1 MPDLPPRAAGA
12 DPRLHHV
19 RAVAADPTSLAL
31 LLAGPAT
38 LDLWPSVVRS
48 TDAARGRLVLNLDL
62 PSAPTTLLLRVDSP
76 VRTVTSY
83 VLHFQATGEEFP
95 TVDGAL
101 RVTRDATRPFG
112 DGPAVPGSLVE
123 LDLHPHA
130 VLLPVVR
137 DVLGRLASDF
147 LDVFTAA
154 GEGRA
159 AAA

>member
-12 DPRLHHV
+12 DPRLHHA

-38 LDLWPSVVRS
+38 LDLWPGAVRG
-48 TDAARGRLVLNLDL
+48 TDVPRGRLLLELDL
-62 PSAPTTLLLRVDSP
+62 PTAPTTLLLRVEAP

-83 VLHFQATGEEFP
+83 LLRFSATGEAFP
-95 TVDGAL
+95 TVDGVL
-101 RVTRDATRPFG
+101 RVTRDASRPLG
-112 DGPAVPGSLVE
+112 DGPAVLGSLVE

-130 VLLPVVR
+130 VLLPAVR
-137 DVLGRLASDF
+137 DVVGRLASDF
-147 LDVFTAA
+147 LDVFAAA